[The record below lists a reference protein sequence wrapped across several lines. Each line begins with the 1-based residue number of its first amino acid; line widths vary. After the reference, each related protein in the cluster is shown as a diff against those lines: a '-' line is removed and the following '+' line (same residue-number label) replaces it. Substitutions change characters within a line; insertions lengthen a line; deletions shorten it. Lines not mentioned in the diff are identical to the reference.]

1 MGVGQVRQDDK
12 TATKLATASTRLRR
26 PAVTVGLLGG
36 VAIVAAATIGG
47 AAANP
52 AWASSMAPRVADAG
66 TGSGLNT
73 IVKGYSKISGEPFS
87 ATYHVTDP
95 KTGQNETVTF
105 VQDPPK
111 AAMITPNGSFY
122 ITPSAVTVCQGAGN
136 LTCESLP
143 TALLGPVNAL
153 KELFSPGV
161 LVNTLKGIQGIVAA
175 HKAGV
180 STSSAT
186 YGRLSSTCVTLT
198 GKKYATPVSYCAANS
213 SGVMDHVKANGATI
227 SLTAFSNHPSAST
240 VSPPAGAKITTVP
253 KGM

>member
-1 MGVGQVRQDDK
+1 MGEGQIRQDDK
-12 TATKLATASTRLRR
+12 TATKVTTATARLRP
-26 PAVTVGLLGG
+26 PAVMAGLLGG
-36 VAIVAAATIGG
+36 VAIVAATIGG

-52 AWASSMAPRVADAG
+52 AWASPMAPRVADAA
-66 TGSGLNT
+66 TGSGLNA

-87 ATYHVTDP
+87 ATYHLTDS
-95 KTGQNETVTF
+95 KTRQNETVTF

-122 ITPSAVTVCQGAGN
+122 ITPSAVTVCQGAGK

-161 LVNTLKGIQGIVAA
+161 LVDTLKGIQGIVAA
-175 HKAGV
+175 HEAGV

-186 YGRLSSTCVTLT
+186 YGRLTSTCVTLT
-198 GKKYATPVSYCAANS
+198 GRKYATPVSYCAANS
-213 SGVMDHVKANGATI
+213 SGVMDHVNVNGATI
-227 SLTAFSNHPSAST
+227 SLTTFSNHPSAST
-240 VSPPAGAKITTVP
+240 VSPPAGATITTVP

>member
-1 MGVGQVRQDDK
+1 MR
-12 TATKLATASTRLRR
+12 
-26 PAVTVGLLGG
+26 
-36 VAIVAAATIGG
+36 
-47 AAANP
+47 
-52 AWASSMAPRVADAG
+52 
-66 TGSGLNT
+66 GS
-73 IVKGYSKISGEPFS
+73 
-87 ATYHVTDP
+87 
-95 KTGQNETVTF
+95 
-105 VQDPPK
+105 
-111 AAMITPNGSFY
+111 
-122 ITPSAVTVCQGAGN
+122 

-161 LVNTLKGIQGIVAA
+161 LVDTLKGIQGIVAA

-213 SGVMDHVKANGATI
+213 SGVMDHVNAKGEPTI
-227 SLTAFSNHPSAST
+227 SLTTFSSHPSAST
-240 VSPPAGAKITTVP
+240 VSPPAGATITTVP

>member
-12 TATKLATASTRLRR
+12 TATKLATATTRLRR

-95 KTGQNETVTF
+95 RQARTR
-105 VQDPPK
+105 
-111 AAMITPNGSFY
+111 
-122 ITPSAVTVCQGAGN
+122 PS
-136 LTCESLP
+136 
-143 TALLGPVNAL
+143 
-153 KELFSPGV
+153 
-161 LVNTLKGIQGIVAA
+161 
-175 HKAGV
+175 
-180 STSSAT
+180 
-186 YGRLSSTCVTLT
+186 RLSR
-198 GKKYATPVSYCAANS
+198 TP
-213 SGVMDHVKANGATI
+213 
-227 SLTAFSNHPSAST
+227 PRRR
-240 VSPPAGAKITTVP
+240 
-253 KGM
+253 